1 MLVTPALAGASPTVL
16 AGAGVNMDISINDNS
31 MTKHGQRNIF
41 MKQRYSPYIIGAS
54 LLISGSI
61 ITGLANADIET
72 PAHKRAK
79 VMAKK
84 LDTNND
90 GLITLDELTSRQDR
104 RFQHLDRDR
113 NGTLDKSEFN
123 ARMIAMFN
131 RMDINGDGALDD
143 NEMSQIKQHHH
154 GKMNGKTGQH
164 NS

>member
-1 MLVTPALAGASPTVL
+1 
-16 AGAGVNMDISINDNS
+16 
-31 MTKHGQRNIF
+31 

-54 LLISGSI
+54 LFISGSI
-61 ITGLANADIET
+61 LTGLANADIKT

-90 GLITLDELTSRQDR
+90 GLITLDELTSLQDQ

-123 ARMIAMFN
+123 ARIIAMFN
-131 RMDINGDGALDD
+131 RMDMNGDGALDD
-143 NEMSQIKQHHH
+143 NEMSQANQHHH